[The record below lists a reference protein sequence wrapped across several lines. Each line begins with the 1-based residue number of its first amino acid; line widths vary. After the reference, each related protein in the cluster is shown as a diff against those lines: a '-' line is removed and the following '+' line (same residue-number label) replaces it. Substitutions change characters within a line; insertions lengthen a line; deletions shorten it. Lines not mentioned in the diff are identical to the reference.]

1 MRGIWVPAG
10 LSGLVIAKK
19 LEQRFGLLGFARMV
33 KLVELVAELSAPDA
47 APSAVVAWGDFM
59 LAIGCN
65 QEATGEFLAYCEHA
79 RVLDRSDEDG
89 RLRLTLLGE
98 LAGLLATPAAAAL
111 PAGPVG
117 PVLFTTDKQWTRWFI
132 DEWNCPAYL
141 ANDPVTRALFRRWC
155 ATNVTVDEVEA
166 ASELALKASEAP
178 MPAILHDHLKTV
190 RETKIKRARQ

>member
-10 LSGLVIAKK
+10 LSGLVIARK

-47 APSAVVAWGDFM
+47 APSVVVAWGDFI
-59 LAIGCN
+59 LALGCN
-65 QEATGEFLAYCEHA
+65 QEAAGEFLTYCEHA
-79 RVLDRSDEDG
+79 RVLDRGDEEG

-117 PVLFTTDKQWTRWFI
+117 PVLFTTDKQWTR
-132 DEWNCPAYL
+132 
-141 ANDPVTRALFRRWC
+141 
-155 ATNVTVDEVEA
+155 
-166 ASELALKASEAP
+166 
-178 MPAILHDHLKTV
+178 
-190 RETKIKRARQ
+190 